1 MKKLLYG
8 TTALLAVGAI
18 ASTAVAADKIKLGLG
33 GYWRGMAQFGDNDR
47 DDNVDQGFRDH
58 GFGQESEVYFSGS
71 TKLDNGVKFGV
82 AVQLE
87 GETVVGGDQI
97 DNTWIYSSGSF
108 GRIEFG
114 ETWGP
119 GLLMQYGA
127 VGEMN
132 HTGDFASFN
141 PFDGANGLGLNSYG
155 GGAGVRGLPSEK
167 LAYYT
172 PRFNGVQIG
181 VAYIPEQKNA
191 NANGARDNGADGSLG
206 SEMID
211 AGINYSGKMG
221 SASVAAHFGYWT
233 SETEAAAVGGVA
245 AADVDGHSFGAQLG
259 MNNFKVG
266 AKYTKQSDIG
276 GAGNDRANVRVGV
289 QYTMGAWG
297 MGATYQRATQDVAG
311 DPSEDETTY
320 TSIGLS
326 YTMGPGIS
334 FGGGI
339 VSVEQQNSDN
349 AAANEADNNY
359 GIIWSKFAF

>member
-1 MKKLLYG
+1 MKKILYG

-58 GFGQESEVYFSGS
+58 GFGQESEIYFSGS

-87 GETVVGGDQI
+87 GEQTGDQI

-108 GRIEFG
+108 GRIEYG

-141 PFDGANGLGLNSYG
+141 PFNGVNGLALNSYG
-155 GGAGVRGLPSEK
+155 GGAGVRSLPSEK

-172 PRFNGVQIG
+172 PRMSGVQIG

-191 NANGARDNGADGSLG
+191 SSNGARDNGSDGSLG

-211 AGINYSGKMG
+211 VGVNYSGKMG
-221 SASVAAHFGYWT
+221 GASVAAHVGYWT
-233 SETEAAAVGGVA
+233 SETEPAAVGGVA
-245 AADVDGHSFGAQLG
+245 AADVDGHSFGAQIG
-259 MNNFKVG
+259 MSGFKVG
-266 AKYTKQSDIG
+266 AKYTTHSDIG
-276 GAGNDRANVRVGV
+276 GTGQDRTNVRVGAT
-289 QYTMGAWG
+289 YSMGAWG
-297 MGATYQRATQDVAG
+297 MGATFQRATQDVTG
-311 DPSEDETTY
+311 QTNEDETSY
-320 TSIGLS
+320 VSVGLS

-339 VSVEQQNSDN
+339 VSVEQQDATN
-349 AAANEADNNY
+349 AAASEADNNY
-359 GIIWSKFAF
+359 GILWSKFAF